1 MWTTRKQIH
10 CFITED
16 FLIRSKSLLV
26 VIIHRFNLFRTPL
39 QSQVFFVQSVTYV
52 GSNKGGCHGEGAG
65 REGQVLQEGGKPSHP
80 FRYHVK
86 QIGNRNDP
94 KEGRGPMPPLN
105 TSLRSLLLQPTR
117 RLVAFC
123 PRSLVACWFLPPVT
137 RRLLAFCPR
146 SLVACWFLPPVTRRL
161 LALCSRSLVA
171 CWLSAH
177 GHSSPAG
184 SLPPVTRRLLAF
196 CSPPPPVTSRLA
208 NSSSVCIIYV
218 LHFLGLAEM
227 SCRGQSLS

>member
-26 VIIHRFNLFRTPL
+26 VIIRRFNLFRTPL

-94 KEGRGPMPPLN
+94 KGGRGPMPPLN

-123 PRSLVACWFLPPVT
+123 PRSLVACWLSAPGHSSPAGFLPT
-137 RRLLAFCPR
+137 
-146 SLVACWFLPPVTRRL
+146 VTRRL
-161 LALCSRSLVA
+161 LALCPRSLVA
-171 CWLSAH
+171 CWLSA
-177 GHSSPAG
+177 
-184 SLPPVTRRLLAF
+184 L
-196 CSPPPPVTSRLA
+196 PPPVTSRLA

-227 SCRGQSLS
+227 NYGGGRSQRVT